1 MSSTDFFSYIV
12 NTNEQIIEITIKWN
26 NRTILS
32 EKELK
37 LKYNNKKRKNLSWKE
52 YVIENLRAEKASF
65 EYQTTEKLI
74 VTFSVRDMYNS
85 NDYTDVYCYIDEISQ
100 YTHGFY
106 PPKDFRLFYDISTLN
121 LGKHYFCVKACK
133 YDNDW
138 DCSYT
143 ETLEFSINPPNIP
156 PSLSELKI
164 NPDVIRQNSGQD
176 VTLSGT
182 LNAPIG
188 QGNVIIYY
196 YFNYDKTNLYN
207 FTINIQR
214 TSSPINIQI
223 NIPSNLPENS
233 NTIYIYAVKD
243 EQTSPTYDL
252 YFQYKYNPPVLYIQA
267 ENNSEF
273 KKNDGKTFNIHVTI
287 RDNDCSGSVA
297 LLYQIDDF
305 QVIKLNQY
313 TISNNNEITNDFYIY
328 FPQNF
333 PESNSHTIT
342 LWAKDE
348 KYKKSSIFKFN
359 FSYVYN
365 SPVLSITTPTNIN
378 LYRTTNKTITISG
391 IINDADRAGTIYIN
405 YRFDEQDIKTLTNG
419 NINSQGTFSFSEEVN
434 LPTILSEGSHHIS
447 VWCYDE
453 KNKQTNTERIVF
465 IYYYNKPELTITSPI
480 NEQYWRG
487 NNNSIHVEGKVV
499 DKDGF
504 GIVTIKCFID
514 DIFIQSNE
522 YQISNV
528 NPQPFT
534 FDLLFP
540 SYLSES
546 THKLIITA
554 VDDSNKADT
563 KFQLFNYKYN
573 PPVLSISALN
583 NQEYKKNDGRSIF
596 IAGSLRDEDRC
607 GNVTLFYKFD
617 GNYESQSIN
626 YPINDTYIHILNIPV
641 QFPLDFPESNSHT
654 ITIWATDETNKNSSI
669 CKLNFSYQYNS
680 PIFKINNL
688 THHKFMRL
696 NTIKIN
702 ITYEHI
708 DKTSLSSL
716 YISYDDEYNISSTQT
731 ISTPSNFIE
740 QFDIPNYAKFGT
752 HYLTVYGCDIYNHCN
767 KSNEIY
773 FEVDRYL
780 TTNKIDYKL
789 FRNFKTKPNKY
800 R

>member
-1 MSSTDFFSYIV
+1 MD
-12 NTNEQIIEITIKWN
+12 
-26 NRTILS
+26 
-32 EKELK
+32 
-37 LKYNNKKRKNLSWKE
+37 
-52 YVIENLRAEKASF
+52 
-65 EYQTTEKLI
+65 
-74 VTFSVRDMYNS
+74 
-85 NDYTDVYCYIDEISQ
+85 
-100 YTHGFY
+100 
-106 PPKDFRLFYDISTLN
+106 
-121 LGKHYFCVKACK
+121 
-133 YDNDW
+133 
-138 DCSYT
+138 
-143 ETLEFSINPPNIP
+143 
-156 PSLSELKI
+156 
-164 NPDVIRQNSGQD
+164 
-176 VTLSGT
+176 
-182 LNAPIG
+182 
-188 QGNVIIYY
+188 
-196 YFNYDKTNLYN
+196 
-207 FTINIQR
+207 
-214 TSSPINIQI
+214 
-223 NIPSNLPENS
+223 
-233 NTIYIYAVKD
+233 
-243 EQTSPTYDL
+243 
-252 YFQYKYNPPVLYIQA
+252 YNPYLYIQA
-267 ENNSEF
+267 ANNSEF
-273 KKNDGKTFNIHVTI
+273 KKNDGKNFNFHAII
-287 RDNDCSGSVA
+287 RDGDGSGTVTLFYKFDSYVPSQ
-297 LLYQIDDF
+297 Y
-305 QVIKLNQY
+305 NQFP
-313 TISNNNEITNDFYIY
+313 ISNNEEI
-328 FPQNF
+328 NF
-333 PESNSHTIT
+333 GAYLQIPSNIPESNSHTIT
-342 LWAKDE
+342 MLAKDE
-348 KYKKSSIFKFN
+348 SNKISSIFRYN
-359 FSYVYN
+359 FSYMYN
-365 SPVLSITTPTNIN
+365 SPVLSITSQTNIN

-391 IINDADRAGTIYIN
+391 TINDTDRAGSVTIY

-434 LPTILSEGSHHIS
+434 LPTILSEGRHIIT

-740 QFDIPNYAKFGT
+740 Q
-752 HYLTVYGCDIYNHCN
+752 C
-767 KSNEIY
+767 
-773 FEVDRYL
+773 
-780 TTNKIDYKL
+780 
-789 FRNFKTKPNKY
+789 
-800 R
+800 